1 MASTASDICGNCDRY
16 AVGGKC
22 KMTGLEVSAYSFPC
36 FFYEPRGRPQERS
49 LGRSTKAKTIDTSS
63 MEI

>member
-16 AVGGKC
+16 ACGGKC

-36 FFYEPRGRPQERS
+36 FFYEPREPKDKVS
-49 LGRSTKAKTIDTSS
+49 A
-63 MEI
+63 

>member
-22 KMTGLEVSAYSFPC
+22 RMTGLEVSAYSFPC
-36 FFYEPRGRPQERS
+36 FFYEPRRPQGAE
-49 LGRSTKAKTIDTSS
+49 LWGKTIDTSS
-63 MEI
+63 VEI

>member
-22 KMTGLEVSAYSFPC
+22 RMTGLEVSAYSFPC
-36 FFYEPRGRPQERS
+36 FFYEPRRPQEMPQD
-49 LGRSTKAKTIDTSS
+49 A
-63 MEI
+63 